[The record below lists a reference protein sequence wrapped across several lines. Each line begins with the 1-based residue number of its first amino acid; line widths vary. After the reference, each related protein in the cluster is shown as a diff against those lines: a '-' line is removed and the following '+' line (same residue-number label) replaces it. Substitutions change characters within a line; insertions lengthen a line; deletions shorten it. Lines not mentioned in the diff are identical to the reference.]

1 MSGCHR
7 HSPNLSLSNLN
18 AKRTASTY
26 IYTFGEESISSMTST
41 NITCQRYETFILQ
54 PPQIHSLPAIR
65 VYPPKRLTLIS
76 IMQIH
81 APLAAALALS
91 GTAFASPTKQ
101 QDDAAAV
108 SSRNYFGSKNAPYAT
123 MRPRSDEN
131 WDDIVQ
137 VVCADPCCGEAEQE
151 DGRRAIIV
159 LSPDTFGNSRYP
171 RTYPCLPSRIYTR
184 TIVYSYKNLCRARPI
199 RSAAVGTFTNDSE
212 GRANCL
218 EMVTLLAGESGPDAR
233 AEKASAAPAKPHS
246 GSGTKH
252 PANRQPAPPP
262 LFA

>member
-1 MSGCHR
+1 
-7 HSPNLSLSNLN
+7 
-18 AKRTASTY
+18 
-26 IYTFGEESISSMTST
+26 
-41 NITCQRYETFILQ
+41 
-54 PPQIHSLPAIR
+54 
-65 VYPPKRLTLIS
+65 
-76 IMQIH
+76 MQIH
-81 APLAAALALS
+81 TLLAAALALS

-101 QDDAAAV
+101 QSDAAAV

-131 WDDIVQ
+131 WDDIAQ

-159 LSPDTFGNSRYP
+159 LSPDAFSNPRYP
-171 RTYPCLPSRIYTR
+171 RTYLSLPSRIYTR
-184 TIVYSYKNLCRARPI
+184 TAIYSYKNPCVVLKLI
-199 RSAAVGTFTNDSE
+199 SSAAVGTFTNDSE

-233 AEKASAAPAKPHS
+233 AGKALAAPAKPHS

-252 PANRQPAPPP
+252 PANPQPPP
-262 LFA
+262 FFA